1 MNPKLKK
8 LFMIIVVISI
18 IVLLLDGIFVIFT
31 YVKKENN
38 KVYVDSANAFEK
50 LDNGYILVG
59 SNNDN
64 NKGYEKAKI
73 TRYDNNKNKIW
84 EKFYNKGYNSTFF
97 NVKADEDSFVAV
109 GSYEKTK
116 AEKKDKTRT
125 ALFVKYDKNGEVIF
139 EKTFQILGNSKF
151 TNVAV
156 VDDGYIVVGQSIFEN
171 LTLGIDSRGGGVMI
185 KYDKTGK
192 EVWRTNYG
200 GSKSG
205 LFNDLVVTKDYIY
218 VVGKDAAR
226 VGTISKYT
234 LDGERID
241 TTNYKIT
248 DTLGFSSIV
257 KYGNQLI
264 VAGAKK
270 LSDNEDDYDTDAV
283 IVKYDLNLNQI
294 DEVTYKGKG
303 MERFNKIILDSDKNL
318 VLIGHTAVK
327 DKEKSTKRLNVFRY
341 DGIIAKYKTNLKKGY
356 VENYGEQKLD
366 DYFTDVKEVDGK
378 YLVSGYSS
386 YKKDGFLS
394 KFITYS
400 KQGKS
405 LEVK

>member
-50 LDNGYILVG
+50 IDNGYILVG

-73 TRYDNNKNKIW
+73 TRYDNDKNKVW

-125 ALFVKYDKNGEVIF
+125 ALFVKYDKDGEVIF

-171 LTLGIDSRGGGVMI
+171 LTLGIDPRGGGVMI

-218 VVGKDAAR
+218 VVGKDASR

>member
-1 MNPKLKK
+1 MSPKLKK
-8 LFMIIVVISI
+8 ILTIVICFCALI
-18 IVLLLDGIFVIFT
+18 LLVDGILVLWRYIDN
-31 YVKKENN
+31 ENN

-50 LDNGYILVG
+50 TKDGYILVG

-73 TRYDNNKNKIW
+73 TKYNENKEKVW

-97 NVKADEDSFVAV
+97 NVKQDKDDFVVV

-116 AEKKDKTRT
+116 AEKKDKIRT
-125 ALFVKYDKNGEVIF
+125 ALFVKYDKDGKVIF
-139 EKTFQILGNSKF
+139 EKTLQILGNSKF
-151 TNVAV
+151 VNVAV
-156 VDDGYIVVGQSIFEN
+156 VEDGYIVVGQSIFEN
-171 LTLGIDSRGGGVMI
+171 MTLGMSTEGGGVMV

-192 EVWRTNYG
+192 ELWRTNYG
-200 GSKSG
+200 GGKSG
-205 LFNDLVVTKDYIY
+205 LFNDLVVDDDYIY
-218 VVGKDAAR
+218 VVGKDASR
-226 VGTISKYT
+226 VGTISKYN
-234 LDGERID
+234 LDGERIG

-257 KYGNQLI
+257 KSEDELI

-270 LSDNEDDYDTDAV
+270 LKDSEDDYDTDAL
-283 IVKYDLNLNQI
+283 IVKYDLDLNQI

-303 MERFNKIILDSDKNL
+303 MERFNKIILDSDDNL

-327 DKEKSTKRLNVFRY
+327 DKEKSTKSLNVFRY
-341 DGIIAKYKTNLKKGY
+341 DGIIAKYKTNFKKGY

-366 DYFTDVKEVDGK
+366 DYFTDVEEVDGK
-378 YLVSGYSS
+378 YLVTGYSS

-400 KQGKS
+400 KQGKF